1 MTECPGRI
9 QMKAIS
15 LMYHDVVSRD
25 ERNSSGF
32 PGADAAIYKIAPD
45 RFRNHIQSIRS
56 ATRSKPLTD
65 FDPQGQPKHGTPFC
79 ITFDDGGISAFTTI
93 AGILEEAGWRGLF
106 FVTAG
111 CVGQRPFMTQG
122 QIRELHRRGH
132 IIGSHS
138 LSHPTRMSHCS
149 RDEMVDEWGV
159 SVKILSEI
167 LGERVRIASVP
178 GGHYSKQVAQTA
190 AQSGIEIL
198 FTSEPTVSAS
208 VVDGCTVLGRYVIQR
223 WTSPETAA
231 AMAAGKVAPRLRQ
244 TIFWNGKK
252 ILKAVGGNY
261 YSKARRSSLVSVVE
275 RASGD

>member
-1 MTECPGRI
+1 MTESLSRI

-25 ERNSSGF
+25 QRDSSGF
-32 PGADAAIYKIAPD
+32 PGADAALYKIAPD
-45 RFRNHIQSIRS
+45 RFRSHIESIRRR
-56 ATRSKPLTD
+56 TLTTPSTEL
-65 FDPQGQPKHGTPFC
+65 DPNSNDRTPFF

-111 CVGQRPFMTQG
+111 CVGQRSFMTPDH
-122 QIRELHRRGH
+122 IRELHRRGH

-138 LSHPTRMSHCS
+138 LSHPLQMSRCTRE
-149 RDEMVDEWGV
+149 EMIEEWSG
-159 SVKILSEI
+159 SVTILSEI
-167 LGERVRIASVP
+167 LGDRVRVASVP

-198 FTSEPTVSAS
+198 FTSEPTVSTS
-208 VVDGCTVLGRYVIQR
+208 VVDGCIVLGRYVIQR

-231 AMAAGKVAPRLRQ
+231 AIAAGKLAPRLRQ
-244 TIFWNGKK
+244 TIFWNTKQG
-252 ILKAVGGNY
+252 LKAMGGNY
-261 YSKARRSSLVSVVE
+261 YAKARKSSLVSVLE
-275 RASGD
+275 RASGE